1 VLVPSFSAVALV
13 RSEPE
18 LRDHPVAVVRGAPPA
33 RVIVDATAEAKAA
46 GIEAE
51 MPEAQARA
59 RCLDLITRPVSEERD
74 RLAHTAMLA
83 TVLGTSPRVED
94 GGPGVVYVDLEG
106 LGRLFGDEAA
116 IGARLWHHARG
127 IGLPACVGIAGSRAS
142 ARAAARLGRP
152 VTRIAPGGEAAA
164 LGKAPLRMLE
174 PPADLHAR
182 LLRWGVRT
190 IGDLAALPRTG
201 LGKRLGEVGLRLQ
214 DLARGIDSAP
224 FQLYTLPPLYQE
236 AQGLEWEI
244 TSLVDLEPVMRG
256 LLDRLVAR
264 LGLSHLAA
272 DRLTIGLGLASG
284 AREEWTLALAH
295 PLDDARTMLALLRL
309 ELERHPVSSAIV
321 HVAVEAHPVRV
332 HADQGGLGRP
342 PGPGARDLTAVLARL
357 SALVGP
363 TSLGS
368 PALVDS
374 HRPGVFQLVPF
385 DPAVRGGPIAPRV
398 RERDAR
404 DAGQEPRDPGGDAV
418 NPGRE
423 ARDPGRKAVSRGPEG
438 RDPGE
443 ERGTCRPGS
452 LALRRLRPWVA
463 AEVHVYA
470 ERPVW
475 MTAGSIAGHVV
486 ACAGP
491 WRTSGEWWGEVG
503 DARGSGGSSESGGS
517 GGSSHSGH
525 SGGSSGPGGWAHDE
539 WDIALSD
546 DTLCRLVWDQRARAW
561 FLDGIYD

>member
-1 VLVPSFSAVALV
+1 MAARARGGLGTVPVRLACVLVPSFSAVALV
-13 RSEPE
+13 RSEPG
-18 LRDHPVAVVRGAPPA
+18 LRDHPVALVRGAAPA

-46 GIEAE
+46 GIEPE
-51 MPEAQARA
+51 MPEAEARA
-59 RCLDLITRPVSEERD
+59 RCLGLITRAVSEERD
-74 RLAHTAMLA
+74 RLAHMAMLA

-94 GGPGVVYVDLEG
+94 GGPGVAYVDLEG

-116 IGARLWHHARG
+116 IGERLWHHARG

-142 ARAAARLGRP
+142 ARAAARLGCP

-164 LGKAPLRMLE
+164 LGHAPLHVLE
-174 PPADLHAR
+174 LPADLHAR

-190 IGDLAALPRTG
+190 IGDLAALPRRG
-201 LGKRLGEVGLRLQ
+201 LGERLGEVGLKMQ

-244 TSLVDLEPVMRG
+244 TSLEDLEPVVRG

-284 AREEWTLALAH
+284 ARETWTLALAH
-295 PLDDARTMLALLRL
+295 PLDDAQTMLALLRL
-309 ELERHPVSSAIV
+309 DLERHPVSSAIV
-321 HVAVEAHPVRV
+321 HVAIEAHPVRV
-332 HADQGGLGRP
+332 HADQGALGQP
-342 PGPGARDLTAVLARL
+342 AGPGARDLTAVLARL
-357 SALVGP
+357 SSLVGP

-368 PALVDS
+368 PILVDS
-374 HRPGVFQLVPF
+374 HRPGVFRLVPF
-385 DPAVRGGPIAPRV
+385 DPAVRRSPVAPRV
-398 RERDAR
+398 RAR
-404 DAGQEPRDPGGDAV
+404 DACDPGQA
-418 NPGRE
+418 
-423 ARDPGRKAVSRGPEG
+423 AADPGAEP
-438 RDPGE
+438 
-443 ERGTCRPGS
+443 GTCRPGS

-463 AEVHVYA
+463 AEVQVHA

-475 MTAGSIAGHVV
+475 MTAGRIAGHVV

-491 WRTSGEWWGEVG
+491 WRSSGEWWREG
-503 DARGSGGSSESGGS
+503 A
-517 GGSSHSGH
+517 
-525 SGGSSGPGGWAHDE
+525 SSGPGGWAHDE

-546 DTLCRLVWDQRARAW
+546 GALCRLVWDHQTRAW